1 MLFVQAILVLAKGS
15 EHRAGSDLAAF
26 ASADHAFEL
35 GLERLQLGQPAANLV
50 KLATCNL
57 VNQDALPAL
66 PLRRETPDPLHD
78 V

>member
-50 KLATCNL
+50 KLATCSEISSL
-57 VNQDALPAL
+57 TA
-66 PLRRETPDPLHD
+66 ETGNPRSLA
-78 V
+78 